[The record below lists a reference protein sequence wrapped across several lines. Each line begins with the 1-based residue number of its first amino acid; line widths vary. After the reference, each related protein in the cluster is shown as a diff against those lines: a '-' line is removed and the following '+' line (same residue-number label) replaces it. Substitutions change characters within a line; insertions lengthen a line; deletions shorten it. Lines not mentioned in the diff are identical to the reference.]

1 MQRREVHLRLVSRC
15 ACPGMLL
22 PSLTSASVQAVVSL
36 RDNAVLQAQLTS
48 RPIDLLRLAN
58 NGTGASS
65 ERSRGR
71 WIVLIILPRR
81 ELLYE
86 CVRGAGLTCRCV
98 LTSTAAAGFD
108 CRFDGVEASR
118 SLPLLPPVD
127 PVFCKPGNLTCRPAI
142 GAKRPL

>member
-15 ACPGMLL
+15 ACPRMLL

-98 LTSTAAAGFD
+98 LTSTAELASTVALTESRRAGH
-108 CRFDGVEASR
+108 CRSCRLSIRYSAN
-118 SLPLLPPVD
+118 
-127 PVFCKPGNLTCRPAI
+127 PGI
-142 GAKRPL
+142 